1 MPEGPSIVILREQ
14 VARFA
19 GQRVLRAE
27 GNARIDLR
35 RIAGQP
41 VEAFRSWGKHFL
53 IQLPDHALRV
63 HFLMFG
69 SYTIDERKPREARL
83 SLGFAAGELNLYSC
97 AIRVI
102 EEPLD
107 AVYDWSADVMSD
119 AWSPRAASRKLRA
132 MPDTLVCDAL
142 LDQDVFA
149 GVGNIIKNEV
159 LVRIRVHP
167 LSTLGAL
174 SPAKRRELVREA
186 RAYSFDFL
194 GWKKQFVLR
203 QHWLAHNKGTCAR
216 CGRKLVRAWLGET
229 DRRTFFCSHC
239 QKLYGSP
246 AQARAAARMLAQA
259 CATPRGRVMKPRPM
273 PRTGMKAKAR

>member
-14 VARFA
+14 VAHFGGR
-19 GQRVLRAE
+19 RILRAE
-27 GNARIDLR
+27 GNAKIDKQRL
-35 RIAGQP
+35 AGQP

-83 SLGFAAGELNLYSC
+83 SLGFDNGELNLYSC

-102 EEPLD
+102 DESLD
-107 AVYDWSADVMSD
+107 DLYDWGADVMSD
-119 AWSPRAASRKLRA
+119 AWNPRAAGRKLRA

-142 LDQDVFA
+142 LNQEVFA

-159 LVRIRVHP
+159 LYRIRVHP
-167 LSTLGAL
+167 LSTVGAL
-174 SPAKRRELVREA
+174 TPAKRQELVKQA
-186 RAYSFDFL
+186 RQYSFDFL

-203 QHWLAHNKGTCAR
+203 KHWLAHNKGVCAR
-216 CGRKLVRAWLGET
+216 CGRKLTRAYLGET
-229 DRRTFFCSHC
+229 DRRTFFCEHC
-239 QKLYGSP
+239 QKLHATP
-246 AQARAAARMLAQA
+246 AQARAARKTLAAARKTRAR
-259 CATPRGRVMKPRPM
+259 PR
-273 PRTGMKAKAR
+273 